1 MSDSL
6 LQYFEQELSFI
17 RSEATQFAERH
28 PSSARALGI
37 SKDGVDDPQVTRLI
51 ESVAL
56 LNGRLQK
63 RLDESFPELT
73 DSLIRLLFPH
83 YLRPIPSYSV
93 LNFNVTDDASATH
106 RIPAGTE
113 FEIGD
118 ESNKALFRTTK
129 ELDLFPVEIEQV
141 KVAFAPFE
149 TTKPAGAEHAKALIE
164 VTISAVDEG
173 IDISLLEMNK
183 LNLHLKGES
192 SFALKLYDLLIHGA
206 SQVCVQT
213 DSKRHVLGKQAIQPI
228 GFDVE
233 DTILPY
239 QAASFGGFKL
249 LTEFF
254 VFADRFNGFTVDLNQ
269 VLNQCLGHRFT
280 LQIYVDELSV
290 DVARSLSVDHFTLFS
305 TPVVNLHH
313 MVADPV
319 EIDFLQKDYPIVLDA
334 TQGQDLELFSVDE
347 VVDVTTS
354 EQVTVPQVY
363 GEKYSDSQSGLRWQL
378 VQNLLESGALKSVLN
393 VADLEHSSLHSS
405 KQTWLVNATV
415 TNGSR
420 VGSLP
425 INSAVACME
434 SITIPAEMSLLR
446 RPSMPIRSKDNST
459 NVWSL
464 LCHLHFN
471 YHAILGSDDP
481 KSTLKNVF
489 ELYNHNHSSQNQLYI
504 ESLVAIDQ
512 EQVVAPIRVSGRTCF
527 AYGTKI
533 TVTLDPTNVNGGISM
548 FSHLLDRF
556 FAFFAGFNSYTQ
568 VDIKFEGQDALYIAF
583 PRRTGCKS
591 LL

>member
-17 RSEATQFAERH
+17 RGEATQFADRH

-37 SKDGVDDPQVTRLI
+37 TKDGVDDPQITRLI

-83 YLRPIPSYSV
+83 YLRPVPSYSV
-93 LNFNVTDDASATH
+93 LNFDVTSDASATH
-106 RIPAGTE
+106 SIPAGTE

-118 ESNKALFRTTK
+118 TSNKALFRTTK
-129 ELDLFPVEIEQV
+129 DVDLFPVEIETV

-149 TTKPAGAEHAKALIE
+149 TVKPAGAEQAKALIE
-164 VTISAVDEG
+164 ITISAIDEG
-173 IDISLLEMNK
+173 IDISLLAMES
-183 LNLHLKGES
+183 LNLTLKGES
-192 SFALKLYDLLIHGA
+192 SFALKLYDLLVHGT
-206 SQVCVQT
+206 SQVCIRTQKST
-213 DSKRHVLGKQAIQPI
+213 HILGKQSIQPI
-228 GFDVE
+228 GFDVD

-254 VFADRFNGFTVDLNQ
+254 VFSDRFNGFTVQLNQ
-269 VLNQCLGHRFT
+269 ALKDCVSNRFT

-290 DVARSLSVDHFTLFS
+290 DVARSLSTEHFSLFS
-305 TPVVNLHH
+305 TPIVNLHH

-334 TQGQDLELFSVDE
+334 TQVQDLELFSIDE
-347 VVDVTTS
+347 VIDVTTS
-354 EQVTVPQVY
+354 DLVTIPQIY
-363 GEKYSDSQSGLRWQL
+363 GEKYSGSQSGLRWQL
-378 VQNLLESGALKSVLN
+378 VQKLHESGELESALK
-393 VADLEHSSLHSS
+393 VADLEHSSLKNE

-425 INSAVACME
+425 INSSVECME

-446 RPSMPIRSKDNST
+446 RPSLPIRSKDSST

-533 TVTLDPTNVNGGISM
+533 TVTLDPTNVNGGITM
-548 FSHLLDRF
+548 FSHLLDHF
-556 FAFFAGFNSYTQ
+556 FAFFAGFNSFTQ